1 MLSIKQSSVFEL
13 LHQIR
18 HKIDLLISPF
28 KNIKKYWKIING
40 DVDWDTDDIVL
51 DFLEIKLQKFYEFCL
66 SDDAMCEH
74 DDDIKDHFNN
84 SLRNFYNWLMNEFDK
99 DYDSEILLS
108 VKTYLYCFEL
118 LNKTREYQFEHFDE
132 ELYKLNKQV
141 SKILG
146 DGLVMRKKTEEEK
159 KILETFYNKTDNIE
173 DKCYLL
179 LSKLFEKRCLEKFW
193 D

>member
-1 MLSIKQSSVFEL
+1 MSFIKQSSISEL
-13 LHQIR
+13 LQQIR
-18 HKIDLLISPF
+18 HKVDLLILPF
-28 KNIKKYWKIING
+28 RNIKKYWKIIND
-40 DVDWDTDDIVL
+40 DVDWDTEDIIL
-51 DFLEIKLQKFYEFCL
+51 DFFYEFCL

-74 DDDIKDHFNN
+74 DDDIKDYFDN

-118 LNKTREYQFEHFDE
+118 LNKTREHHFEDFDE
-132 ELYKLNKQV
+132 ELYKLNKQMP
-141 SKILG
+141 KIFNNG
-146 DGLVMRKKTEEEK
+146 SIPRKKTKEEK
-159 KILETFYNKTDNIE
+159 KVLETFYNKTDKVE
-173 DKCYLL
+173 DKCHLL

>member
-1 MLSIKQSSVFEL
+1 MLSIKQSSIFEL

-18 HKIDLLISPF
+18 HKIDILISPF
-28 KNIKKYWKIING
+28 KNIKKYWKIIND

-51 DFLEIKLQKFYEFCL
+51 DFLEIKLRKFYEFCL

-74 DDDIKDHFNN
+74 EDDIKDHFNN
-84 SLRNFYNWLMNEFDK
+84 SLRNFYNWLMNEFNK

-118 LNKTREYQFEHFDE
+118 LNKTREYQFEDFDE

-141 SKILG
+141 SKIL
-146 DGLVMRKKTEEEK
+146 DAGLVMRKKTEEEK
-159 KILETFYNKTDNIE
+159 KVLETFYNKTDNIE